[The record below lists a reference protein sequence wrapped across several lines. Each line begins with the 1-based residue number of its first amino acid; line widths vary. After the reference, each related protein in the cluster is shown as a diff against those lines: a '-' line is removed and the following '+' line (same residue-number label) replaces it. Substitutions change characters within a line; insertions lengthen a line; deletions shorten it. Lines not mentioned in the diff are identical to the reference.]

1 MARYLITVAD
11 EDINEMDIL
20 VQTMG
25 TVFIKEW
32 GDDAVVVVEYIEQ
45 VEDAQTK

>member
-11 EDINEMDIL
+11 KDINEMDIL
-20 VQTMG
+20 MQTMN

-32 GDDAVVVVEYIEQ
+32 GDDAVIVEYIEQ